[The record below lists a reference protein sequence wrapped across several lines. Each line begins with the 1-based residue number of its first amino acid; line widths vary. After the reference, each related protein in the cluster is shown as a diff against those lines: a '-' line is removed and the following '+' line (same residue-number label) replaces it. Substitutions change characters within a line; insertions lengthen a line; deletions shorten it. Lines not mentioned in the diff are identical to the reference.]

1 MWHSHTVNALTHH
14 HRHQVREFEAS
25 QTDAADSRLR
35 RNELGDALKEQ
46 VSARMGGGG
55 GGGGAPR
62 GCGSCSCCQPA
73 TTAP

>member
-46 VSARMGGGG
+46 VSARMGWVGGC
-55 GGGGAPR
+55 